1 MRCVLTLFFILFNC
15 NVNPGILIGILQ
27 KRFQKWPD
35 QFRELPKLCPWQLRK
50 KPQDCFDVGSQ
61 RTYHVVHPV
70 SLFSTIVV
78 PWPGHFLIG
87 ASFFSVPDCTPKNL
101 HMALRLC
108 QGSWS
113 TLVSPLYPH
122 HLLGLYL
129 RCRHLMMARR
139 NQKMAC
145 RCTWTVKSMSPWT
158 LSNLVWKGRWKT
170 DILRWSGMGIHCVS
184 LTTIS
189 DIPQSMILV

>member
-35 QFRELPKLCPWQLRK
+35 QFRELPKICPWQLRK
-50 KPQDCFDVGSQ
+50 KPQDYFDVGSQ

-101 HMALRLC
+101 HMALGLC

-113 TLVSPLYPH
+113 TLVSPLYHH
-122 HLLGLYL
+122 HLLGLYWDVD
-129 RCRHLMMARR
+129 
-139 NQKMAC
+139 
-145 RCTWTVKSMSPWT
+145 TWWRLGEIKKWHVGVHGPSSQWVLGHFQT
-158 LSNLVWKGRWKT
+158 
-170 DILRWSGMGIHCVS
+170 
-184 LTTIS
+184 
-189 DIPQSMILV
+189 